1 MTWAGSEDDDGD
13 GHGDEGEGGDGDDVI
28 DDYPR
33 PREWLGQKTL
43 DRVTYKHLF
52 LMVLEAG
59 KSKVKVLAA
68 LLSGEVPLSRLQT
81 ASCLLCPYMAKRK

>member
-1 MTWAGSEDDDGD
+1 M
-13 GHGDEGEGGDGDDVI
+13 I

-43 DRVTYKHLF
+43 DRVTYKHSF

-59 KSKVKVLAA
+59 KSKVKVLADLVCA
-68 LLSGEVPLSRLQT
+68 ESPLPGS
-81 ASCLLCPYMAKRK
+81 

>member
-1 MTWAGSEDDDGD
+1 M
-13 GHGDEGEGGDGDDVI
+13 I

-43 DRVTYKHLF
+43 DRVTYKHSF

-59 KSKVKVLAA
+59 KSKVKVLADLVCA
-68 LLSGEVPLSRLQT
+68 ERPLPGS
-81 ASCLLCPYMAKRK
+81 

>member
-1 MTWAGSEDDDGD
+1 MT
-13 GHGDEGEGGDGDDVI
+13 

-43 DRVTYKHLF
+43 DGVTYKHLF

-59 KSKVKVLAA
+59 KSKVKVLADLVCKITSINFLHSFVFKSINLSCSLNGSFTHIGHQA
-68 LLSGEVPLSRLQT
+68 LVFWNTLVYRYT
-81 ASCLLCPYMAKRK
+81 DF

>member
-1 MTWAGSEDDDGD
+1 MTWAGFEDDDGD

-43 DRVTYKHLF
+43 DRVTYKHSF

-59 KSKVKVLAA
+59 KSKVKVLADLVCA
-68 LLSGEVPLSRLQT
+68 ESPLPGS
-81 ASCLLCPYMAKRK
+81 